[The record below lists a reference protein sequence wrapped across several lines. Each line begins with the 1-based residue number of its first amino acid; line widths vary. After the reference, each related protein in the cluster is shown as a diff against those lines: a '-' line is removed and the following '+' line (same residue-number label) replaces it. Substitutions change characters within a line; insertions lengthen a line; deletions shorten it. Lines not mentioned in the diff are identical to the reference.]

1 MNLSKRSEYG
11 LRALLD
17 LAGHPSDRPVPLREL
32 AETNRLPVK
41 FLEQIFVTLRNAGIV
56 HSQTGPGGG
65 YTLGRKPESITLGEV
80 IRALDGRLAPVG
92 CLSQV
97 DYEPCSCPDER
108 SCLLRKAM
116 TPVRQAIV
124 DVVDRTSLADVAGRR
139 NRGHS
144 R

>member
-11 LRALLD
+11 LRALFD
-17 LAGHPSDRPVPLREL
+17 LAGHPPDRPVPLREL
-32 AETNRLPVK
+32 AATNRLPVK

-65 YTLGRKPESITLGEV
+65 YTLARQPGSITLGEV

-108 SCLLRKAM
+108 NCLLRKAM

-124 DVVDRTSLADVAGRR
+124 DVVDRTSLADVNGRR
-139 NRGHS
+139 KGSHS